1 MKGSDCMALDEKLM
15 NLKEILG
22 SMDSVVVGFSGGV
35 DSTFLLKIAKDVL
48 KDKVIAVTAS
58 SSTFP
63 KREMNEAI
71 SFAKQNNIKHM
82 IVKSEELD
90 IEGFSKNPKDRCFY
104 CKKELFSKFI
114 DIAKENGY
122 KYVLDGSNTDDTKD
136 YRPGMRASKELGIR
150 SPLLEANMSKEDIR
164 MLSKKMNLPTWDKPS
179 FACLSSRVPY
189 GEEITKQ
196 KLNMIEDSEEFL
208 LKLGFKQVRV
218 RHHGDIARIEV
229 APKEREKLFNIEV
242 MDKISDRLKE
252 IGFKYVTL
260 DLDGY
265 RTGSMNEV
273 LDRK

>member
-1 MKGSDCMALDEKLM
+1 MALDEKLM